1 MVEAITGLTSTITA
15 MNRVRQTV
23 TATSTNVSNEET
35 QLENQNVFNVHLRTQ
50 PKNEM
55 TSGFM

>member
-1 MVEAITGLTSTITA
+1 MMEAINWLTSTITV
-15 MNRVRQTV
+15 MNRVRQAV

-35 QLENQNVFNVHLRTQ
+35 LLENQNVFNAHLRTQ

-55 TSGFM
+55 TSVFM

>member
-1 MVEAITGLTSTITA
+1 MVEAITGLASTITA

-55 TSGFM
+55 TSVFM